1 MRFGRTAAV
10 YFVSQ
15 VVLSLAGFLATFFI
29 ARLLGASALGTYMV
43 AVALLFWLKVPAN
56 GVRAAIEK
64 RVSEGRERGEYLS
77 AGFVAAATIAGVATA
92 LVLGFSDAVNAYVGA
107 SVSGILVLLVW
118 SNVFFDSIAAGLTG
132 QKKVA
137 HEGVVRVLERVGR
150 LGGQVGLILLGYGV
164 SGLIVGHTLSLFVAG
179 LVGLAVFDVR
189 PKLPSREHLR
199 SLADYGRYSWLGSLQ
214 SQMFGWM
221 DTTVLAF
228 FVASSLIG
236 VYEVA
241 WTLAST
247 LALISVAVQQTLFPE
262 LSDLGVDERYD
273 RIHHYL
279 NEGFVFVGIFA
290 IPGLFGA
297 AVLGPD
303 ILRIYSPEFTR
314 GATVLL
320 VLIVARTIAA
330 FGSQLL
336 SAINAIDRPDVAFR
350 INGAFVATNLLLNVV
365 LISRY
370 GWYGAAVAT
379 ALSAALSLIL
389 GYYSLSTLI
398 GRPRIPV
405 AEIAREVA
413 ASLVM
418 TVVLLGLVGQ
428 VPRNHVVT
436 VLLVAVGAGVYTVV
450 LVAISTRIR
459 QKALSLLPAR
469 IVARV

>member
-1 MRFGRTAAV
+1 MRFGRTAAI
-10 YFVSQ
+10 YFASQ

-56 GVRAAIEK
+56 GVSASIAK
-64 RVSEGRERGEYLS
+64 RVSEGRQRGEYVS
-77 AGFVAAATIAGVATA
+77 AGFVVAGTIACLASV
-92 LVLGFSDAVNAYVGA
+92 LVFIFSGSVNRYVGA
-107 SVSGILVLLVW
+107 SVSGILILLVW
-118 SNVFFDSIAAGLTG
+118 SNVFFDSVAAGLTG
-132 QKKVA
+132 QKRVA
-137 HEGVVRVLERVGR
+137 HEGFVRVLERVGR
-150 LGGQVGLILLGYGV
+150 LGGQVVLILLGYGV
-164 SGLIVGHTLSLFVAG
+164 AGLIVGHSLSLLVAG
-179 LVGLAVFDVR
+179 VVGLAVFDVR

-199 SLADYGRYSWLGSLQ
+199 SLADYGQYSWLGSLQ
-214 SQMFGWM
+214 AQMFGWM

-262 LSDLGVDERYD
+262 LSDLGVDERYE

-297 AVLGPD
+297 AVLGPE

-320 VLIVARTIAA
+320 VLIIARTIAA
-330 FGSQLL
+330 FGSQLV
-336 SAINAIDRPDVAFR
+336 STINAIDRPDVAFK
-350 INGAFVATNLLLNVV
+350 INAVFVVMNLVLNVG
-365 LISRY
+365 LISVY

-379 ALSAALSLIL
+379 ALSATLSLIL
-389 GYYSLSTLI
+389 GYYALSALI
-398 GRPRIPV
+398 GRPQIPFMEIGMEIV
-405 AEIAREVA
+405 ASVVMAAVLVWLAGIAP
-413 ASLVM
+413 
-418 TVVLLGLVGQ
+418 Q
-428 VPRNHVVT
+428 NHFVT
-436 VLLVAVGAGVYTVV
+436 ILLVAAGAAIYTIV
-450 LVAISTRIR
+450 LITISIR
-459 QKALSLLPAR
+459 VRRKALSLLPTW
-469 IVARV
+469 IGI